1 MGTRASKT
9 ANEAAL
15 LGIEPG
21 DYLCSERDL
30 YWVEHLAGDRAII
43 EDCRTGDLIDV
54 SASDLERLQ
63 RLERPPA
70 QAA

>member
-1 MGTRASKT
+1 MGTRSSNT
-9 ANEAAL
+9 VHEATL
-15 LGIEPG
+15 QGIEPG
-21 DYLCSERDL
+21 DYLCSEHDL
-30 YWVEHLAGDRAII
+30 YWVEHLAGDRAIL

-63 RLERPPA
+63 RLDRPPA